1 MINVFLH
8 VHIQMLSEEL
18 VAISAT
24 YIDFETFKTMLFFQ
38 LFFLSFVWWFYLIH
52 RRIMEAFSLI
62 TFFRFSWCV
71 WLDFWFKLTKI
82 NSAYSYHFYRRFYL
96 IPFRFFLLGVV
107 KVRLS
112 FSSKYFSWR
121 FP

>member
-71 WLDFWFKLTKI
+71 WLDFWF
-82 NSAYSYHFYRRFYL
+82 
-96 IPFRFFLLGVV
+96 
-107 KVRLS
+107 
-112 FSSKYFSWR
+112 
-121 FP
+121 